1 MAKEK
6 DHQLETTDIYIL
18 TVVSPH
24 RHLMMSARISH
35 LGMFNFFSI
44 PPQINT
50 IKNWEYTSAFHILVC
65 GRSSP

>member
-1 MAKEK
+1 
-6 DHQLETTDIYIL
+6 L
-18 TVVSPH
+18 TVHPKYHQGKTLQYLQVGELGKPE
-24 RHLMMSARISH
+24 MSARISH